1 MNESLL
7 DIEVLAL
14 RCRSEQSK
22 TYISEAILC
31 YRSGAYRATIVSV
44 WVAVIFDLVDKIR
57 ELAVAGEAKAVPIWT
72 QYENYIKQIDEGN
85 VHGIKAA
92 LEFER
97 VLIHTCKD
105 ELQFFDQQQMV
116 DLQRLREDRH
126 RCAHPSFQQVGEPYR
141 PSAEQA
147 RLHLTNAVSHVLA
160 QPPVQGKVQ
169 LARLLTLISSNYF
182 PQDHA
187 QAVTQLR
194 ASALARPSDALING
208 FVDMAIFKYFEAASP
223 LYWKPQARYA
233 LNAITEMHRPQ
244 AEARLAKQLNRMLQD
259 ASDAELPAAAALATG
274 ISSFWSL
281 LLPPARDKLK
291 QYIKNTPNHL
301 VLPGLSTLVMTVEL
315 APIVK
320 EKISTLSD
328 DELATAIN
336 SFGLKGAAKERSLE
350 LISQVG
356 SFNSAN
362 ERINQLFLP
371 IFDEFTK
378 DEFVRLIRFPKT
390 HKADLLGANAYT
402 LVLKRLQQ
410 SSIFEK
416 SELARLLEE
425 NNATWLVPS
434 T

>member
-44 WVAVIFDLVDKIR
+44 WIAVIFDLVDKIR
-57 ELAVAGEAKAVPIWT
+57 ELAVAGDAKAIPIWT
-72 QYENYIKQIDEGN
+72 RYEKYIKQIEDGN
-85 VHGIKAA
+85 SQGIKAA

-97 VLIHTCKD
+97 ELIQICKQD
-105 ELQFFDQQQMV
+105 LQFFDQQQII

-126 RCAHPSFQQVGEPYR
+126 RCAHPSFHQIGEPYR

-160 QPPVQGKVQ
+160 QPPVQGKAQ
-169 LARLLTLISSNYF
+169 LSRLLGLISSNYF

-194 ASALARPSDALING
+194 ASALARPSDALIHG
-208 FVDMAIFKYFEAASP
+208 FVDMAIFEYFKTDSP
-223 LYWKPQARYA
+223 LYWKPQARTA
-233 LNAITEMHRPQ
+233 INAIIEMYRTQ
-244 AEARLAKQLNRMLQD
+244 AEPRVAKQLNRVFQD

-274 ISSFWSL
+274 ISSYWSL
-281 LLPPARDKLK
+281 LLQPARDKLK
-291 QYIKNTPNHL
+291 QFIQNTPNHL
-301 VLPGLSTLVMTVEL
+301 VLPGLTTLAMTAEL

-320 EKISTLSD
+320 EKINTLTA

-336 SFGLKGAAKERSLE
+336 SFGLKAPAKERVLQ
-350 LISQVG
+350 LISQVR
-356 SFNSAN
+356 SYNSAN
-362 ERINQLFLP
+362 ERLNQLFLP
-371 IFDEFTK
+371 IFEEFNK
-378 DEFVRLIRFPKT
+378 EEFVRLIRFPKT
-390 HKADLLGANAYT
+390 DNADLIGANAFT
-402 LVLKRLQQ
+402 IVLKRLQQ
-410 SSIFEK
+410 SSLFET
-416 SELARLLEE
+416 SELNQLLED
-425 NNATWLVPS
+425 NNALWLMGS
-434 T
+434 